1 MLKTVSNYSINH
13 WMATRHCNNESIIY
27 NLKEHTIL
35 ILSGSASLIWQEIR
49 KNYNFKILIQEL
61 RKIFHVSIQELQ
73 RDTQEFLFSLA
84 ERNIIKIEEHSGR
97 VITGFVQSS
106 SVASI
111 KSQKDVKFLELEKEI
126 SIKMAD
132 KKQLFN
138 VMFELTYN
146 CNLECRHC
154 YAINCKRTS
163 SEKNELSTEKWK
175 SIIDELYSM
184 NAFLITFSGGDP
196 FIRKDFMEI
205 FQYARKKD
213 FVCNIF
219 TNGNLMTEE
228 IINEI
233 SDLYPRS
240 VQMSIYSSREEV
252 HDSITQVRGSWKK
265 SMQALEKCHS
275 KNILIG
281 LKSPLMKL
289 NVKYYKEMIQFA
301 KQFDASLQMDLMIT
315 AKNDGNLAPLGL
327 RVDDES
333 DIFNIVSDP
342 EVDGYYKEYK
352 RQDFISDKDPELS
365 ICGAGG
371 NGFAVNPYGVVNI
384 CTGLQY
390 PIGNLNKQSIK
401 EIWNESESL
410 KYFRKIKWK
419 DVEDCKDCEIT
430 RYCIFCPGTSFSE
443 TGEMLKKSSYNCRIA
458 SCRAKYFE
466 RKGGDRNEI

>member
-1 MLKTVSNYSINH
+1 MVQSIKNYSING
-13 WMATRHCNNESIIY
+13 WVASRSYDNESIIY
-27 NLKEHTIL
+27 NLRDHNVIALTD
-35 ILSGSASLIWQEIR
+35 SSSLIWQEMR
-49 KNYNFKILIQEL
+49 KTNNSQILIQSL
-61 RKIFHVSIQELQ
+61 KNIFNVPISQIQC
-73 RDTQEFLFSLA
+73 DIQEFLLLLA
-84 ERNIIKIEEHSGR
+84 EKNLIKIDEQR
-97 VITGFVQSS
+97 KF
-106 SVASI
+106 SVLPCNSDRRHNNT
-111 KSQKDVKFLELEKEI
+111 QLFDLEKEI

-154 YAINCKRTS
+154 YAINCKRAS
-163 SEKNELSTEKWK
+163 SEKNELPTEKWK

-315 AKNDGNLAPLGL
+315 AKNDGNLAPLEL

-371 NGFAVNPYGVVNI
+371 NGFTINPHGVVNI

-390 PIGNLNKQSIK
+390 PIGNMKQSIK

-419 DVEDCKDCEIT
+419 DVEDCKDCEIM

-443 TGEMLKKSSYNCRIA
+443 TGEMLKKSLYNCKIA

-466 RKGGDRNEI
+466 RKGGDRDEV